1 MDRRAVA
8 GPQRVVLQVAAP
20 VPQDPLQ
27 FARRVLGE
35 GALVHG
41 DFEKE
46 LHAFKG
52 FIEVLLGTS
61 PRMTPAGIRKA
72 AGKVSNLPVGA
83 LRRI

>member
-1 MDRRAVA
+1 
-8 GPQRVVLQVAAP
+8 VLQVAAP

-27 FARRVLGE
+27 FARGVLGE

-52 FIEVLLGTS
+52 FIELLFGT
-61 PRMTPAGIRKA
+61 
-72 AGKVSNLPVGA
+72 
-83 LRRI
+83 LRRTMPDQTEKGTL